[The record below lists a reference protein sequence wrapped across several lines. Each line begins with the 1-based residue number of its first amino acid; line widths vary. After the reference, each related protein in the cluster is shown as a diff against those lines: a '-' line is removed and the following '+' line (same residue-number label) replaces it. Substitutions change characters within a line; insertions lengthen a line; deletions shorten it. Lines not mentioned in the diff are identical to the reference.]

1 MEFVDFSLT
10 PAQIKKL
17 ADHQT
22 VQLKAEQLQGGPHRL
37 FLKPRKLR
45 RVHTAIGNRTG
56 IRILLDKD
64 EVRNSSLGGGFRD
77 DLKKLHRAIKPALR
91 GAVRTI
97 ARTGANYLAP
107 GLGEI
112 TDPLV
117 RKIGDITGAYGI
129 KDDMRRFHRAMK
141 PAIRQ
146 SLKSVARAA
155 GDHLAP
161 GLGRFADPVV
171 DRIGD
176 VTGAYGLPRAKRPR
190 GRPRKV
196 RVVNGGSFLA
206 AGY

>member
-1 MEFVDFSLT
+1 MESVDLTLT
-10 PAQIKKL
+10 PAQIKKV
-17 ADHQT
+17 ANHQT

-45 RVHTAIGNRTG
+45 RVHIALGKGTG

-77 DLKKLHRAIKPALR
+77 DLRKFHRAIKPALR

-97 ARTGANYLAP
+97 ARTGANYFAP

-117 RKIGDITGAYGI
+117 GKIGDITGAYGF
-129 KDDMRRFHRAMK
+129 KDDLRRFHRAMK

-146 SLKSVARAA
+146 SLKNVARSA
-155 GDHLAP
+155 GDHFAP
-161 GLGRFADPVV
+161 GFGRFADPLV

-176 VTGAYGLPRAKRPR
+176 VTGAYGLPVKRPR
-190 GRPRKV
+190 GRPRK
-196 RVVNGGSFLA
+196 NLHYGGSFLA